1 MKNIIPSLRKN
12 LIFQVLILASLF
24 PGLSLVTMPVQ
35 ANPSGAAVVHG
46 NVTMSGLGTSQL
58 DIVQS
63 SQAAVINWQSFSI
76 QAGETTNFIQPNQ
89 SAVALNRV
97 VGVDPSLIYGTLTA
111 NGGVIVVN
119 NNGIVVGP
127 GGRVDVAGLLTM
139 STLDVGNDD
148 FLNGG
153 PMRFQG
159 SSSAGIKNYGAISS
173 SNGDVVLLGNF
184 LQNSGQVSAAT
195 GTVAFGAGGDIVV
208 NQTASGG
215 KISVL
220 AGGIGGENGI
230 ENTAAGEINGAA
242 AELKAHG
249 NVYALAIKNDGL
261 VRANGYNFKGGRL
274 TLSGGSNSRVM
285 NTGNLYA
292 RNSDGSGG
300 RVDVSGG
307 DVSLAGGTINA
318 SGAAGMDGGSVAVN
332 GDTVDLGNGAVVD
345 VSGSSAG
352 SVSLIAD
359 AEATVSGHISAV
371 GRDGSGGSVDV
382 TAQSVAVGSS
392 AYVNAGGTAA
402 GGEVRIG
409 GGLQGNEADLANAET
424 TVVEAGSLILADS
437 WEGDAGRVIVW
448 ADADTTFDGEI
459 SVNATGAVGN
469 GGFVEVSGKQN
480 LLFSGDVSM
489 GSANGSNGTLL
500 LDPQNVTIG
509 GASAT
514 VTTLSITNALGTGN
528 VVIHTSGGS
537 PGIEGNIILAGNDPL
552 TYDVDGNSLS
562 LFAHGSIFINDDIQN
577 AGSGNVTLFAGW
589 DGTGD
594 TSGAGA
600 ISFSNIADVDNNPVG
615 FGDWGNNGG
624 SVFINDDNS
633 SEVAVGSA
641 FGQTNVF
648 GSQVVIAGGSSNN
661 RSAQVGFRDVT
672 VTDGVASSN
681 GDGNLRGPTGSIAV
695 RAKSVI
701 IISAALKDPTV
712 GRFDSYAIVG
722 HGGVNVDDGD
732 DDISGDI
739 SVISSGGPIILHGSR
754 SSSFAQIGHGGVN
767 LEGDKDGNITV
778 EATALDMRGG
788 NYTDSSR
795 TSTNSGAMIGHG
807 GYESEGN
814 GHGYSG
820 EINVTITGS
829 IVGTTSQNKDITSA
843 NGNLVQIGHG
853 GYLSGAVNRSPGTG
867 GLRDPNA
874 YNSTIYGS
882 ADILDNVGMGMDP
895 TIEGHSGNVNVT
907 VGGSIDL
914 SISSRANQQI
924 QFGHG
929 GRESHGNHTGN
940 VTLDVG
946 GGITLDRDST
956 TFTTD
961 TAFRDDNNSF
971 IHVGHGGNRAGGAF
985 TGDIEIDAASFEM
998 HGTAGDSGY
1007 AQVGH
1012 GGYNDGRT
1020 GGAGERKLNDDNAHA
1035 TLSGH
1040 ITINVTN
1047 DFEMYA
1053 GMAETDSYAMVGHG
1067 GTYRIAYGEVNRNLH
1082 DTDPSNDGDAAVI
1095 GLVDESERG
1104 HHGNIT
1110 IIAGGSVIAK
1120 AAAKNTADFDN
1131 VSGEYNFA
1139 QIGHGGAR
1147 SAGDHYGAVT
1157 VEATTGSATF
1167 QAGPGGWEIY
1177 RPNTVVGGN
1186 LDDLDGAQ
1194 LGLSNYAMV
1203 GHGGYYSHLNGDT
1216 DTSNSEFLTD
1226 NGNHDGV
1233 GFGSITT
1240 AEIPHSNIE
1249 VTSGTDINL
1258 TASQELGGFRS
1269 DQIPVDT
1276 ILEIPNHAGGN
1287 PNIVAAGTT
1296 IPQSPRSL
1304 RNFALI
1310 GHGGF
1315 GHTNAVRD
1323 ASDASS
1329 ASGGSVNR
1337 GDITLTAG
1345 GNVAITGGG
1354 VQQQDHSLVDYSTI
1368 NPGNIQDGDNIVE
1381 RNFAQVGHGGDSIQ
1395 MAHSGDITIAA
1406 GGNVDLQG
1414 GNAYRDPAR
1423 VGHGGHNSAYD
1434 TIGTT
1439 PMEGN
1444 ILVTSLGNINVI
1456 GGGGTNISAGGNT
1469 QFGYAQ
1475 IGHGAAEDGQVV
1487 DDASITVTALN
1498 DVNVSGGLGFRDS
1511 YGHIGHG
1518 GVNNADGDLS
1528 GTIDVTA
1535 GNDVNL
1541 QSTSGIMVEDPT
1553 GDPETDATGAPVVN
1567 VVADVAAARNFAK
1580 IGHGDTDSA
1589 GLSDST
1595 GRWNGDVFVKA
1606 GRDVNSFGGMIGHA
1620 DLTDDDVL
1628 TTSTSGNTYIAAGRN
1643 DPLGTGAGGFINTFS
1658 AADGSP
1664 TTFSSAGFGDF
1675 GELRLYVPNAS
1686 FNTIAAGTEFN
1697 NPGFFGTYTR
1707 TPAPGD
1713 PLRFD
1718 EQVATEF
1725 TMGIDPVSGLPTGD
1739 FTPEGTFVLNS
1750 FGTYNIFYADQTVVP
1765 VVDPGGGGETEF
1777 DFSPTNVE
1785 NFIGEEQFEAFD
1797 RSDEVFNYDGYDGQ
1811 LFSFGPDDSFEGD
1824 EDPATG
1830 GWFFEEMLDGAL
1842 GPRRSSRSTGTD
1854 GEVLAS
1860 EQDEEQIR
1868 RKRNAARPAGRGGV
1882 SYYVYNPGT
1891 NEYSSF
1897 RVFGAPQSNL
1907 QTAE

>member
-1 MKNIIPSLRKN
+1 MKNILPSLRRS
-12 LIFQVLILASLF
+12 LILQVLILASLL
-24 PGLSLVTMPVQ
+24 PGLSLFTVPLQ

-46 NVTMSGLGTSQL
+46 NVSMSGLGTSQL

-89 SAVALNRV
+89 NAIALNRV

-127 GGRVDVAGLLTM
+127 GGRVDVAGMLTM

-173 SNGDVVLLGNF
+173 ASGDVVLLGNF

-230 ENTAAGEINGAA
+230 ENSAAGEINGAA

-249 NVYALAIKNDGL
+249 NVYALAIKNDGV
-261 VRANGYNFKGGRL
+261 VRASGYNFSGGRL

-318 SGAAGMDGGSVAVN
+318 SGAAGMNGGSVAVS
-332 GDTVDLGNGAVVD
+332 GDTVDVGNGAMVD

-352 SVSLIAD
+352 SVSVIAD
-359 AEATVSGHISAV
+359 AEATVNGHLSAV
-371 GRDGSGGSVDV
+371 GRDGSGGNVDV
-382 TAQSVAVGSS
+382 TAQSVVVGSS
-392 AYVNAGGTAA
+392 AYVNAGGTAE
-402 GGEVRIG
+402 GGDVRIG
-409 GGLQGNEADLANAET
+409 GGYQGNEADLANAET

-480 LLFSGDVSM
+480 LLFFGDVSM

-500 LDPQNVTIG
+500 LDPANVTIG

-514 VTTLSITNALGTGN
+514 ITTLAITTALDTGN

-537 PGIEGNIILAGNDPL
+537 PGTDGNILLAGNDPL
-552 TYDVDGNSLS
+552 TYDVDDNSLS

-594 TSGAGA
+594 TSAASA
-600 ISFSNIADVDNNPVG
+600 ISFSDIADTDNNPVVGG

-624 SVFINDDNS
+624 SVFVNDDHP

-641 FGQTNVF
+641 FGETNVF
-648 GSQVVIAGGSSNN
+648 GSRIVVAGGSSNN
-661 RSAQVGFRDVT
+661 RSAQIGFRDVT

-681 GDGNLRGPTGSIAV
+681 GDANLRGPTGSIAV

-701 IISAALKDPTV
+701 IISAALKDPTT

-739 SVISSGGPIILHGSR
+739 SVISEGGPIILHGSR

-778 EATALDMRGG
+778 EATSLDMRGG
-788 NYTDSSR
+788 NYTNAANSSG
-795 TSTNSGAMIGHG
+795 NSGAQIGHG

-829 IVGTTSQNKDITSA
+829 ITGTTSQNKNITSA
-843 NGNLVQIGHG
+843 NGNMVQIGHG
-853 GYLSGAVNRSPGTG
+853 GYLSGAVNRNPGTE

-874 YNSTIYGS
+874 YNSSIYGS
-882 ADILDNVGMGMDP
+882 DDILDNVGMGMDP
-895 TIEGHSGNVNVT
+895 TIEGHSGDVNIT
-907 VGGSIDL
+907 VGGAIDL
-914 SISSRANQQI
+914 SISSRADQHI

-929 GRESHGNHTGN
+929 GRESHGNHFGKVN
-940 VTLDVG
+940 LDVV
-946 GGITLDRDST
+946 GGITLDRDSAT
-956 TFTTD
+956 IVSA

-971 IHVGHGGNRAGGAF
+971 IHVGHGGNRTGGAF

-998 HGTAGDSGY
+998 HATAGDSGY

-1012 GGYNDGRT
+1012 GGYNDGLT
-1020 GGAGERKLNDDNAHA
+1020 GGAGVRKLNDDNAHA

-1067 GTYRIAYGEVNRNLH
+1067 GTYRTAYGEVNRNLH
-1082 DTDPSNDGDAAVI
+1082 DDITSNDGDAADI
-1095 GLVDESERG
+1095 GLIDESERG

-1110 IIAGGSVIAK
+1110 ITAGGSVIAK
-1120 AAAKNTADFDN
+1120 AEAKNTADFEN

-1157 VEATTGSATF
+1157 VTATTGSATF

-1177 RPNTVVGGN
+1177 RPNTVIGGN

-1203 GHGGYYSHLNGDT
+1203 GHGGYYSHLNGAT
-1216 DTSNSEFLTD
+1216 DTSNSEFITD
-1226 NGNHDGV
+1226 NGNHSGV

-1240 AEIPHSNIE
+1240 TDITHSNIV

-1276 ILEIPNHAGGN
+1276 ILEIPDHAGGN

-1315 GHTNAVRD
+1315 GHTSNV
-1323 ASDASS
+1323 SDAS
-1329 ASGGSVNR
+1329 ATSVNR

-1354 VQQQDHSLVDYSTI
+1354 VQQQDHSIIDYNTI

-1395 MAHSGDITIAA
+1395 MAHSGNITIAA
-1406 GGNVDLQG
+1406 GGDVDLKG
-1414 GNAYRDPAR
+1414 GNAYLDPAR
-1423 VGHGGHNSAYD
+1423 VGHGGYNSGFDA
-1434 TIGTT
+1434 IGTT

-1444 ILVTSLGNINVI
+1444 ILVTSLGDINVI
-1456 GGGGTNISAGGNT
+1456 GGDGSNISAGGNT
-1469 QFGYAQ
+1469 QFGFAQ
-1475 IGHGAAEDGQVV
+1475 IGHGAGANGQVV
-1487 DDASITVTALN
+1487 DNASITVTALN
-1498 DVNVSGGLGFRDS
+1498 DVTVSGGDGFRDS

-1518 GVNNADGDLS
+1518 GVNNADGALS

-1535 GNDVNL
+1535 GRNVIL
-1541 QSTSGIMVEDPT
+1541 RSTSGGLVQDPT
-1553 GDPETDATGAPVVN
+1553 GDPETDVAGAPVVN
-1567 VVADVAAARNFAK
+1567 VVAGLAAVRNFAK

-1595 GRWNGDVFVKA
+1595 GRWNGDIFVKA
-1606 GRDVNSFGGMIGHA
+1606 GLDVNSFGGMIGHA

-1628 TTSTSGNTYIAAGRN
+1628 TTSTSGDTFIAAGRN
-1643 DPLGTGAGGFINTFS
+1643 DPLGTGLGGFIFTTT
-1658 AADGSP
+1658 APDGSP
-1664 TTFSSAGFGDF
+1664 TNFTSAGFGDF
-1675 GELRLYVPNAS
+1675 GELRLYMPSSN
-1686 FNTIAAGTEFN
+1686 FNFIQAGTEFN
-1697 NPGFFGTYTR
+1697 NPAFFGTYTR
-1707 TPAPGD
+1707 NPAPGTA
-1713 PLRFD
+1713 LRFD

-1725 TMGIDPVSGLPTGD
+1725 TLMFDPVSGLPVSGLPNGG

-1765 VVDPGGGGETEF
+1765 VVDPGGGDTVF
-1777 DFSPTNVE
+1777 DFSPNNVE

-1811 LFSFGPDDSFEGD
+1811 LFSFGPDDSVEG
-1824 EDPATG
+1824 EGDPATG

-1842 GPRRSSRSTGTD
+1842 GPRRSSRSGTD
-1854 GEVLAS
+1854 ADVLAG
-1860 EQDEEQIR
+1860 ERDEELEK
-1868 RKRNAARPAGRGGV
+1868 RKRFAARPAGRGGLT
-1882 SYYVYNPGT
+1882 YYVFDPGT
-1891 NEYSSF
+1891 NQYSSF

-1907 QTAE
+1907 STAQ